1 MELIVDAN
9 VIISALVATFGKTC
23 ELFFS
28 DKLKLYAPE
37 YLLEEIKNHG
47 KEILDKSKL
56 SKIDFEV
63 ILSLIS
69 SNIEFIPFSE
79 FKSFISKA
87 SEVCPDPNDTEY
99 FALALKLG
107 CSVWSNDKK
116 LKEQNLIKVLSTS
129 EILKMFWRLFF
140 FIFLP

>member
-9 VIISALVATFGKTC
+9 VIISVLISSAGKTC

-37 YLLEEIKNHG
+37 YLLEEIEKHES
-47 KEILDKSKL
+47 EILDKSKL
-56 SKIDFEV
+56 SKLDLEV
-63 ILSLIS
+63 TLSLVS

-79 FKSFISKA
+79 FKDFITKGN
-87 SEVCPDPNDTEY
+87 EICPDPNDAEY

-107 CSVWSNDKK
+107 FPIWSNDKK
-116 LKEQNLIKVLSTS
+116 IKEQNFVKVLSTS
-129 EILKMFWRLFF
+129 ELLKMFL
-140 FIFLP
+140 